1 MVEGVPNLHR
11 VNRRLYRSAQP
22 KSVGFIGLARNL
34 GIRTVVNLRTL
45 HSDESLAQESGLALV
60 RVPIRTWDIRDDR
73 VIEALSQIRR
83 AVERGPILVHCNH
96 GADRTGLILAV
107 YRTLYDG
114 WSKDAA
120 VGEMLHG
127 EFGFHAIWGNIP
139 EFIENVQV
147 DRLKQL
153 VEMS

>member
-1 MVEGVPNLHR
+1 
-11 VNRRLYRSAQP
+11 
-22 KSVGFIGLARNL
+22 
-34 GIRTVVNLRTL
+34 
-45 HSDESLAQESGLALV
+45 
-60 RVPIRTWDIRDDR
+60 

-83 AVERGPILVHCNH
+83 AVKRGPILVHCNH
-96 GADRTGLILAV
+96 GADRTGLILAL

-120 VGEMLHG
+120 VGEMLRG

-139 EFIENVQV
+139 EFIEKVQV